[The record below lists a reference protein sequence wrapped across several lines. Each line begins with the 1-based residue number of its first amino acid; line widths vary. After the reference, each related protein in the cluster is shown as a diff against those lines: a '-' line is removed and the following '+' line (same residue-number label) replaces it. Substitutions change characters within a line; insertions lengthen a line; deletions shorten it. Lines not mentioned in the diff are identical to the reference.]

1 MSSLELDQITLDRD
15 GYAAVRAD
23 ARKRMLAIRRS
34 RRVQLGQLIALEFE
48 NEDTLHYQV
57 QEMVY
62 AENITTGSGAGEEIE
77 TYRRLMPT
85 AGSVS
90 ATLFLEFSDLAT
102 VRADLKGVT
111 GIQHLIRL
119 LVGESTIAAVDV
131 PPPDEAN
138 EDQTYSVH
146 FVRFDITEGQRE
158 ALASLTVPARLS
170 VEHPNFTASV
180 PVPAELRAQLI
191 VDLAATA

>member
-1 MSSLELDQITLDRD
+1 MSRLELDQITLDRD
-15 GYAAVRAD
+15 SYASVRAD
-23 ARKRMLAIRRS
+23 ERKRMLAIRRS

-48 NEDTLHYQV
+48 NEATLHYQV

-62 AENITTGSGAGEEIE
+62 AENITTESGAGEEIQ

-102 VRADLKGVT
+102 VHADLDSVA

-119 LVGESTIAAVDV
+119 HVGESSIAAVDV

-138 EDQTYSVH
+138 EQQTYSVH

-158 ALASLTVPARLS
+158 ALANLTVPASLS
-170 VEHPNFTASV
+170 VGHPNFMASV
-180 PVPAELRAQLI
+180 SVAPELRAQLI
-191 VDLAATA
+191 ADLAAPA

>member
-1 MSSLELDQITLDRD
+1 VPRLELDQITLNRD
-15 GYAAVRAD
+15 GYAAVRGH
-23 ARKRMLAIRRS
+23 ARQRMLAIRRS

-62 AENITTGSGAGEEIE
+62 AENIATSSGVGEEIE
-77 TYRRLMPT
+77 TYRRLLPT
-85 AGSVS
+85 TRSVS
-90 ATLFLEFSDLAT
+90 ATLFLEFGDLAT
-102 VRADLKGVT
+102 VHSDLDGVA

-119 LVGESTIAAVDV
+119 HMGDSIVAAVDV

-146 FVRFDITEGQRE
+146 FVRFDITEEQRE
-158 ALASLTVPARLS
+158 ALANLTVPASLS
-170 VEHPNFTASV
+170 VDHPKFQASV

-191 VDLAATA
+191 VDLVVPE